1 MITGEEM
8 LEELVKLEPSRLD
21 EDTQK
26 LFYTI
31 MKLID
36 ERDELQERNER
47 LKKNI
52 ETFIE
57 QKDEAYKFA
66 DDYYK
71 ENVELRI
78 QISSR
83 ETVVDELQ
91 QRINKAI
98 EYIDT
103 KVVSNGEI
111 IDQLRKIEIKQLL
124 EILKGEPNNE

>member
-1 MITGEEM
+1 MITSEEM
-8 LEELVKLEPSRLD
+8 LEELIKLEPSRLD

-31 MKLID
+31 MKVID
-36 ERDELQERNER
+36 ERDEL
-47 LKKNI
+47 
-52 ETFIE
+52 E
-57 QKDEAYKFA
+57 QK
-66 DDYYK
+66 
-71 ENVELRI
+71 NTELRI
-78 QISSR
+78 QVSSR

-124 EILKGEPNNE
+124 EILKGEPNNENNK